1 MVVGRGKQI
10 KIKNTGSGK
19 EQKNLWEEEK
29 KQSDQEPEGTE
40 GNKVT
45 DLLHFLES
53 VSSLQ
58 QSYQQALSL
67 DARDSYHKV

>member
-1 MVVGRGKQI
+1 MVGGRGKQI

-19 EQKNLWEEEK
+19 EQKNLWEKEK